1 MEINIINEK
10 ENKAINR
17 KEINF
22 EINYTQAPPKKVAAR
37 KELSKLIKSDEN
49 LILIRKMSNAFGK
62 RKMVCIAH
70 IYPDEKI
77 LKKFEPEYLI
87 KRIKVTE
94 EPKEKVEEKT
104 EEKPE
109 EVKEEEKTE
118 EVKEEE
124 KTEEKKEEFK
134 EEKSEEVKEEKL
146 EEKKEE
152 VKKKE
157 KKEEEAEGE

>member
-118 EVKEEE
+118 E
-124 KTEEKKEEFK
+124 KKEEFK